1 LKRLILTSLILVTLA
16 TMLLA
21 QSLNARIEGDQL
33 RVVNSRVHF
42 LTGEALTRLRDGA
55 TVRYTFQLTAKAD
68 KSGRVL
74 ARTDQQ
80 FAVSYDLWEEKFAV
94 KTMGPSTRSISHL
107 SAAAAEAWCV
117 EKLSMPVG
125 ELNSSPSFWLRLD
138 YRAEDSTAPAAAT
151 DNSGFTLSGLVDIF
165 SRRTRSEQLRGFDE
179 IGPLQIDSLK
189 KK

>member
-1 LKRLILTSLILVTLA
+1 MKRLILTSIILVAVA

-42 LTGEALTRLRDGA
+42 LVGEALTRLRDGA
-55 TVRYTFQLTAKAD
+55 TVRYTFQLTAKTD
-68 KSGRVL
+68 KGGRVL
-74 ARTDQQ
+74 ARADQQ
-80 FAVSYDLWEEKFAV
+80 FAISYDLWEEKFAV

-125 ELNSSPSFWLRLD
+125 ELNTSPSFWLRLD
-138 YRAEDSTAPAAAT
+138 YRAEDSSAPPAP
-151 DNSGFTLSGLVDIF
+151 DNSGSTLSGLVDIF

-179 IGPLQIDSLK
+179 IGPLRLDSLK

>member
-1 LKRLILTSLILVTLA
+1 MKRLILTSLIVLTVA

-33 RVVNSRVHF
+33 RIVNSRVHF
-42 LTGEALTRLRDGA
+42 LVGEALTRLRDGA
-55 TVRYTFQLTAKAD
+55 TVKYTFQLSAKTE
-68 KSGRVL
+68 KNGRVL
-74 ARTDQQ
+74 ARADQQ
-80 FAVSYDLWEEKFAV
+80 FSISYDLWEEKFAV

-125 ELNSSPSFWLRLD
+125 ALDGNPSFWLRLD
-138 YRAEDSTAPAAAT
+138 YRAEDPTAAPTAA

-165 SRRTRSEQLRGFDE
+165 SRQKRSEQLRGFDE
-179 IGPLQIDSLK
+179 IGPLRVDSLK